1 MSLAPTM
8 ALESPLVSSSG
19 NIMSAFSPY
28 TDFSPLSPN
37 SPAQNSSPRYQ
48 SLYVQHDFPKMS
60 PTKSSRSTRN
70 SQGSS
75 HLRPNSIDD
84 HSPGGLQMTS
94 PSDMVGPS
102 PVTSNGTETTEIEDE
117 VADDVLAQEIRPSPP
132 RLPGSADS
140 QATVR
145 AANNLRLHMIDYL

>member
-8 ALESPLVSSSG
+8 ALESPLLSSSPG

-28 TDFSPLSPN
+28 TDFSLSPN
-37 SPAQNSSPRYQ
+37 SPAMNNSPRYQ
-48 SLYVQHDFPKMS
+48 TMYVNAIFKLS
-60 PTKSSRSTRN
+60 AACCLLINARSARN
-70 SQGSS
+70 SQESS

-84 HSPGGLQMTS
+84 NTNGLQMTS

-117 VADDVLAQEIRPSPP
+117 VADDVQAQEIRPSPP
-132 RLPGSADS
+132 RIVGSADS
-140 QATVR
+140 QATVG
-145 AANNLRLHMIDYL
+145 AANKIRLHI